1 MTATETQVRPAESV
15 ESRNG
20 EGQPEWIAAELPPQY
35 AEIANQIAAL
45 KQQAR
50 KYEGV
55 AGALWQRGPALV
67 DAVRELFAALQYG
80 TETAPESANYHIRV
94 DLDEGRHLLVEVV
107 DGDAPLDRRSPQIA
121 KILRT
126 LQEDAGE
133 RDRVILAS
141 NLFSDQP
148 LRNRPD
154 EHVAPD
160 AMRLIQGLRANIVP
174 TSTLFGIWKSSL
186 EDLAEARKRVMTI
199 YTLDGGIFR

>member
-1 MTATETQVRPAESV
+1 
-15 ESRNG
+15 
-20 EGQPEWIAAELPPQY
+20 L
-35 AEIANQIAAL
+35 
-45 KQQAR
+45 

-67 DAVRELFAALQYG
+67 AAVRELFAALQYG

-94 DLDEGRHLLVEVV
+94 DLEEGRHLLVEVV

-141 NLFSDQP
+141 NLFSDLP
-148 LRNRPD
+148 LTNRPE

-199 YTLDGGIFR
+199 YTMDGGIFR